1 MTDTT
6 PTGSTDGDRG
16 SDPFVAQ
23 VHWLIASAGGKDQ
36 LVARSGNLISA
47 RTLDNWAAGVYPRAK
62 VTGAVRDLDAWALAN
77 VPGYPEASG
86 LPRLTDSSGPYRGA
100 RSDAVEGSDAAEPTG
115 DVAETGAGAGTG
127 AVGGTGAAASSA
139 ARPRRAPWVRWA
151 LAAAVL
157 LLVVAGT
164 VVTTL
169 LLTRHDAP
177 AGAGAAAGATTGGVN
192 PAQLTAG
199 RLPTSGNGT
208 DLPEQTGGLGAN
220 TFADPR
226 TLQDQEKKVPKRT
239 TVMVRC
245 RYYSPIIASVTPDGF
260 WYLLDSGPWAGRW
273 SPANSYM
280 NGDLPGKPTL
290 HNTDFAVPV
299 CH

>member
-1 MTDTT
+1 VTDTT
-6 PTGSTDGDRG
+6 PTGSTGADRPA
-16 SDPFVAQ
+16 DPFVAQ
-23 VHWLIASAGGKDQ
+23 VQWLIGMTGGKDQ
-36 LVARSGNLISA
+36 LVARSGNRVSA
-47 RTLDNWAAGVYPRAK
+47 RTLDNWSAGVYPRAK
-62 VTGAVRDLDAWALAN
+62 VTGAVRDLDTWALAN

-86 LPRLTDSSGPYRGA
+86 FPRLTDSCGPHRGT
-100 RSDAVEGSDAAEPTG
+100 RHEAVAGSDA
-115 DVAETGAGAGTG
+115 ETD
-127 AVGGTGAAASSA
+127 
-139 ARPRRAPWVRWA
+139 RPVPAQWAPWVRWA

-157 LLVVAGT
+157 VLVIAGT

-169 LLTRHDAP
+169 LLTRQHSSSS
-177 AGAGAAAGATTGGVN
+177 AAGASGAGGATVG
-192 PAQLTAG
+192 AVTASSLTAG
-199 RLPTSGNGT
+199 KLPTNGNGT

-260 WYLLDSGPWAGRW
+260 WYLLDSGQWAGRW

>member
-6 PTGSTDGDRG
+6 PTGTTGGDRPA
-16 SDPFVAQ
+16 DPFVAQ
-23 VHWLIASAGGKDQ
+23 VQWLIGMAGGKDQ
-36 LVARSGNLISA
+36 LVARSGNRVSA

-62 VTGAVRDLDAWALAN
+62 VTGAVRDLDTWALAN
-77 VPGYPEASG
+77 VPGYPQASG
-86 LPRLTDSSGPYRGA
+86 FPRLTDSCGPHRGT
-100 RSDAVEGSDAAEPTG
+100 RYDAM
-115 DVAETGAGAGTG
+115 AGTD
-127 AVGGTGAAASSA
+127 VGTDPSVPPG
-139 ARPRRAPWVRWA
+139 RAPWVRWA
-151 LAAAVL
+151 VAAAVL
-157 LLVVAGT
+157 VVLIAGT
-164 VVTTL
+164 VVTTV
-169 LLTRHDAP
+169 LLTRQNSSSSGTSAVGTAGST
-177 AGAGAAAGATTGGVN
+177 AGAINAGS
-192 PAQLTAG
+192 LTAG
-199 RLPTSGNGT
+199 KLPTNGTGT

-260 WYLLDSGPWAGRW
+260 WYLLDSGDWAGRW

-290 HNTDFAVPV
+290 HNTDFKVPV